1 MIKIHGKSDW
11 DEMGVS
17 SITIKTKTIK
27 NPKLILSKKGKQTN
41 QNLAHSPSC
50 KIEILNPAREIEEQ
64 KVRST

>member
-1 MIKIHGKSDW
+1 
-11 DEMGVS
+11 MGVS